1 MSEKLEPIIVD
12 TIANTNFKNL
22 AEFPTLHF
30 AAMMQDNK
38 IISKQQNENMVRGS
52 ARLNGALDSLLLRG
66 LKDVAEIDM
75 GEATAQVK
83 AGTGVDPQSQG
94 HLLAQA
100 VTQLATAVAAIQQY
114 AKIAQTTIPVTGQQ
128 NGGGAA

>member
-1 MSEKLEPIIVD
+1 MSDKLEPIIVD
-12 TIANTNFKNL
+12 SVANTNFKNL

-52 ARLNGALDSLLLRG
+52 ARLNGALDSLLVRG
-66 LKDVAEIDM
+66 LKDVAELDM
-75 GEATAQVK
+75 GEATAMVK

-94 HLLAQA
+94 HLLGQA
-100 VTQLATAVAAIQQY
+100 IAQLAAAVAGIQQY

-128 NGGGAA
+128 NAPSA